1 MEEDTNSGSRGGDS
15 SGCSACAVLRRKLH
29 QFCGGDGADVTYTVV
44 ETAVPDGYAVAYA
57 PAAGVQGESGTI
69 TVTNTHEPEPA
80 TEAPTEPTTEAPEE
94 TATAAPTA
102 PAGPSS
108 RTPTSDNSHGA
119 MWVLVMAAA
128 AATAAGTLAICSR
141 RRDET

>member
-1 MEEDTNSGSRGGDS
+1 M
-15 SGCSACAVLRRKLH
+15 
-29 QFCGGDGADVTYTVV
+29 
-44 ETAVPDGYAVAYA
+44 AYA

-80 TEAPTEPTTEAPEE
+80 TEAPTEPTTEAPTEPTTEAPEE

-128 AATAAGTLAICSR
+128 AATAAGTLAIRSR